1 MTFTFVKV
9 KNVLKGKKKL
19 LLPLSLKPLI
29 NMHDFPHDLKKNVQS
44 FQACFEC
51 GSDFNIGQ
59 RSLFVLE

>member
-1 MTFTFVKV
+1 MSRIKT
-9 KNVLKGKKKL
+9 L

-51 GSDFNIGQ
+51 GSDFNVGQ